1 MRTVQ
6 LYSRV
11 GCHLCELA
19 LSTLV
24 SLQQELTFQIEEIDI
39 NSDLALLEKYGE
51 QVPVIH
57 IDGKAHDFFRVD
69 PERFRKAFIAAGASI
84 TNR

>member
-1 MRTVQ
+1 MRMVQ
-6 LYSRV
+6 VYSRE

-19 LSTLV
+19 LGTLV
-24 SLQQELTFQIEEIDI
+24 SLQKELTFQIEVIEIS
-39 NSDLALLEKYGE
+39 SDVALAEKYGE
-51 QVPVIH
+51 QIPVIF

-69 PERFRKAFIAAGASI
+69 PERFRKAFISTTLNT